1 MKAAWAGM
9 VFAFAA
15 CVQARADPDLLTRA
29 QGGDAQAQADLGE
42 KYLTGDGV
50 PEDRAAAW
58 KWFNLSAAQGDP
70 QAEFRLGQLCTHL
83 DLTQDAEI
91 PHDPERDYGAEA
103 HAWYAKAAAQN
114 YAPAEFELGSTAVG
128 KTAFDWY
135 LRAAQHGYRPA
146 LTTVAQAYA
155 DGRDTPRNY
164 AAALQWYKAAAAR
177 GDASAAFRIGVL
189 YRNGLGVPKDAA
201 EAERWF
207 RQAADGGNPSA
218 IALRR
223 ADRQPPLA
231 QCAAAPAGLNLVEH
245 TSTSV
250 LFAAPDDARKPETLA
265 RDDAGLAAP
274 FVDFRLRAG
283 DLTIT
288 LRQRLGRRAAT
299 DSGDGL
305 VAYGGGD
312 ARLHGE
318 SASDGS
324 GALSIEWQDVG
335 RTHST
340 VALRIEYASGAA
352 PAACAVMR
360 SARLLEPVS
369 ELSAIRSARSGP
381 KRCATLRN
389 VDGVERNVCVG
400 DIVTRDFGKIEKITA
415 AGVELVELHPNGRGG
430 WKESALTLPLRH

>member
-1 MKAAWAGM
+1 MRAAWAGM
-9 VFAFAA
+9 AFAFAA
-15 CVQARADPDLLTRA
+15 CVQAQADPDLLTRA

-58 KWFNLSAAQGDP
+58 TWFNLSAAQGDAR
-70 QAEFRLGQLCTHL
+70 AEFRLAQLCTHL
-83 DLTQDAEI
+83 DLTQDPDI
-91 PHDPERDYGAEA
+91 PHDPKRDYAAEA
-103 HAWYAKAAAQN
+103 RAWYAKAAAQH
-114 YAPAEFELGSTAVG
+114 YAAAEFELGSSAIG
-128 KTAFDWY
+128 KAAFDWY

-164 AAALQWYKAAAAR
+164 TAALQWYQAAAAR
-177 GDASAAFRIGVL
+177 GDAAAAFRVGFL
-189 YRNGLGVPKDAA
+189 YRDGLGVPKDAA
-201 EAERWF
+201 EAARWF
-207 RQAADGGNPSA
+207 RQAADSGNPSA
-218 IALRR
+218 IALLR
-223 ADRQPPLA
+223 AEREPPLA
-231 QCAAAPAGLNLVEH
+231 QCAAAPAGLHLVEH

-274 FVDFRLRAG
+274 FADFRLRAG

-288 LRQRLGRRAAT
+288 LRQRLGHGAAT

-312 ARLHGE
+312 ARLHSE
-318 SASDGS
+318 PATDGS
-324 GALSIEWQDVG
+324 GAMSIEWQDVG
-335 RTHST
+335 RTHAT
-340 VALRIEYASGAA
+340 VALRIEYAAGAA
-352 PAACAVMR
+352 PAACAVVR

-369 ELSAIRSARSGP
+369 ELSAMRLARSGP

-389 VDGVERNVCVG
+389 VESVERNVCVG

-430 WKESALTLPLRH
+430 WKESAIALPLQR